1 MHVLEE
7 GASGVQVGD
16 IEQVK
21 CNFSFF
27 KKKKSLHQ
35 NWRFLHFY
43 DALKFILNSRR
54 MKEFQVQ
61 NTQGHGIYVQTQ
73 L

>member
-27 KKKKSLHQ
+27 KKKKVYIKIDDFSIFTMPSNL
-35 NWRFLHFY
+35 Y
-43 DALKFILNSRR
+43 
-54 MKEFQVQ
+54 
-61 NTQGHGIYVQTQ
+61 
-73 L
+73 